1 MNGWGDLLAVS
12 HRLLVPL
19 DGSALAATVLL
30 DVASLARSTGAR
42 VHVLRAVE
50 PRIGGVHHLAVRE
63 AEEYVAGVADRLR
76 AKGVAELSTSVWEGS
91 AARAIVEAARRQ
103 GADIIVMS
111 TRGRA
116 RLAHLLSGSVVQSV
130 LRATTV
136 PVLLLRPGDSRVHPP
151 PGPHARLV
159 SRQGAT

>member
-1 MNGWGDLLAVS
+1 MAGRLRIEITS
-12 HRLLVPL
+12 HALLVPL

-50 PRIGGVHHLAVRE
+50 PRIGVVHHLAVRE
-63 AEEYVAGVADRLR
+63 AKEYVAGVADRLR
-76 AKGVAELSTSVWEGS
+76 AKGVSELSTSVWEGS
-91 AARAIVEAARRQ
+91 AARAIVEAAQREQ
-103 GADIIVMS
+103 VDLIVMT
-111 TRGRA
+111 TRGRT
-116 RLAHLLSGSVVQSV
+116 RLAHLLFGSVAESV

-136 PVLLLRPGDSRVHPP
+136 PVLLLRPADSPVHPP

-159 SRQGAT
+159 SQ